1 MLLIFEMRFVMSDNK
16 NKKTKSEKD
25 TFSKEERKQQAKDS
39 YKKLVE
45 RNGPAL
51 KRLSDS

>member
-1 MLLIFEMRFVMSDNK
+1 MSD
-16 NKKTKSEKD
+16 KKEVKYPKENPT
-25 TFSKEERKQQAKDS
+25 KEELRKQAKDS

>member
-1 MLLIFEMRFVMSDNK
+1 MP
-16 NKKTKSEKD
+16 NKKNESDKQFEECIE
-25 TFSKEERKQQAKDS
+25 KEERKNEAKAS

-51 KRLSDS
+51 KRLNDS

>member
-1 MLLIFEMRFVMSDNK
+1 MSD
-16 NKKTKSEKD
+16 KKEVKYPKENLT
-25 TFSKEERKQQAKDS
+25 KEELRKQVKDS

-51 KRLSDS
+51 KRLSES